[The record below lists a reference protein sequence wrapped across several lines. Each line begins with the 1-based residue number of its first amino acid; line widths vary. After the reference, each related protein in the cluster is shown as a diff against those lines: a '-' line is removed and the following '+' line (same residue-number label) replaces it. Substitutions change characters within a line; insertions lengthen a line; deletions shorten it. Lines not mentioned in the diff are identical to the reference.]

1 MNFKNFSEIIEF
13 NGKEYPQKMFCIEYS
28 TGRKVTYSKFDS
40 QVNQC
45 CNFLEAHS
53 LAKGDI
59 ISVCIK
65 NSYAFIV
72 IYFACLRLNAAVNPL
87 PSSLSYQ
94 EIRKSLEFLSSK
106 MIFIDDQH
114 QDKDFSFISQ
124 TFFMSN
130 KYNSFFDELSRHAS
144 RYTNSVDEENAAC
157 YYYTSG
163 TISNPKC
170 IMYSHKNMVS
180 LIGSMTRSFHF
191 CFGDIHLGILP
202 LGHTAITNYTLLPVI
217 YNAST
222 LILCESLMKIRS
234 DFWKIVSKNNVS
246 YVEMVPTSLFMILN
260 TPYERSDI
268 EGNSTLKYIGCGSAP
283 LAVDVQKKF
292 QERFSI
298 PVINLYGL
306 SETGPTHYDDPFSE
320 DWQPG
325 SIGRPIDV
333 CECINFRK
341 DKTEADID
349 EIGEIAIKGE
359 NVFMG
364 YYKNGEAYE
373 KVMCNG
379 YFLTGDLGY
388 KDARGIFYFVGRKK
402 DLIIK
407 GGVNISS
414 AEIEEVLY
422 QINEIQIAAVIG
434 VPDIIFGE
442 EIVAFV
448 KLKDGFLIE
457 EGDIRSYCVKNLQV
471 LKCPKGIYIVENVP
485 LGPSG
490 KILKRKLKENYKRG
504 YYGKK

>member
-1 MNFKNFSEIIEF
+1 MNFKSFPEIIEF
-13 NGKEYPQKMFCIEYS
+13 NGKEYPQKIFCIEYS
-28 TGRKVTYSKFDS
+28 TGRKMTYSEFNS

-45 CNFLEAHS
+45 CHFLEAHS
-53 LAKGDI
+53 LSKGDI
-59 ISVCIK
+59 VSICIR
-65 NSYAFIV
+65 NSYVFIV

-94 EIRKSLEFLSSK
+94 EIRKNLEFLSSK
-106 MIFIDDQH
+106 MILIDDQH
-114 QDKDFSFISQ
+114 QGKNFSFIDQ
-124 TFFMSN
+124 VFFMSR
-130 KYNSFFDELSRHAS
+130 KYDSFFDELSRYAS
-144 RYTNSVDEENAAC
+144 QYEYSIDEENVAC

-163 TISNPKC
+163 TISDPKC

-191 CFGDIHLGILP
+191 CFEDIHLGFLP
-202 LGHTAITNYTLLPVI
+202 LGHTAIINYTMLPVI

-222 LILCESLMKIRS
+222 LILCESLMKIRP

-268 EGNSTLKYIGCGSAP
+268 EGNNTLRYVGCGSAP

-292 QERFSI
+292 QKKFNI

-306 SETGPTHYDDPFSE
+306 SETGPTHYDDPFNE

-325 SIGRPIDV
+325 SIGRPFDV
-333 CECINFRK
+333 CECVIFK
-341 DKTEADID
+341 EDKSEADIG

-359 NVFMG
+359 NVFVG
-364 YYKNGEAYE
+364 YYKNEKAYKE
-373 KVMCNG
+373 MMYDG
-379 YFLTGDLGY
+379 YFLTGDFGY
-388 KDARGIFYFVGRKK
+388 KDAKGIFYFVDRKK
-402 DLIIK
+402 SLIIK
-407 GGVNISS
+407 GGVNILPG
-414 AEIEEVLY
+414 EIEEVLY
-422 QINEIQIAAVIG
+422 QMNEIQIAAVIG
-434 VPDIIFGE
+434 VPDIIFGQ
-442 EIVAFV
+442 EIITFV

-457 EGDIRSYCVKNLQV
+457 EEDIRSYCVKNLQA
-471 LKCPKGIYIVENVP
+471 LKCSKEIYIVEDIP

-490 KILKRKLKENYKRG
+490 KILKRKLKENYNRG